1 MLTKPLLEAMKAY
14 REDHVYPLH
23 TPGHKGGRGADED
36 LKDLLGE
43 NALLSDVSLMEEL
56 DDIHHPEGAIKDA
69 ETLAA
74 TLYGADRC
82 FFGVNGTTGVIHGML
97 LGALRPGDKILVPRN
112 SHKSVLG
119 GLILGGLEPISLAP
133 CYDES
138 WRMTLQI
145 TPEQVDA
152 ALNKKPDIKAV
163 FLTTPNYFGLAA
175 DTEKIARICHEKG
188 VLLLVDE
195 AHGPHLGFSSLLPKS
210 AMQCGADA
218 AAQSTHK
225 IVGAM
230 TQCSLLQVSY
240 DRIDKD
246 AMERAMSLV
255 TTTSPNYLLMGSLD
269 AARFQLAQKGTAMA
283 KASLRA
289 AALLREELKKI
300 DGLPVLTDELI

>member
-1 MLTKPLLEAMKAY
+1 MKALSG
-14 REDHVYPLH
+14 RSCIPLH

-69 ETLAA
+69 ETLQQRFMGQTAA
-74 TLYGADRC
+74 FWCQWHDGRHPWHAPWRAASWGQD
-82 FFGVNGTTGVIHGML
+82 
-97 LGALRPGDKILVPRN
+97 PGSRN

-195 AHGPHLGFSSLLPKS
+195 AHGPHLGSSSLLPKKRH
-210 AMQCGADA
+210 A
-218 AAQSTHK
+218 
-225 IVGAM
+225 V
-230 TQCSLLQVSY
+230 
-240 DRIDKD
+240 R
-246 AMERAMSLV
+246 R
-255 TTTSPNYLLMGSLD
+255 
-269 AARFQLAQKGTAMA
+269 
-283 KASLRA
+283 
-289 AALLREELKKI
+289 
-300 DGLPVLTDELI
+300 

>member
-1 MLTKPLLEAMKAY
+1 MFLFPHNYGKIKCYARRNPYAHKTTPRGHEGLS
-14 REDHVYPLH
+14 EDHVYPLH

-145 TPEQVDA
+145 TAEQVDA

-246 AMERAMSLV
+246 AMERAMSL
-255 TTTSPNYLLMGSLD
+255 
-269 AARFQLAQKGTAMA
+269 
-283 KASLRA
+283 
-289 AALLREELKKI
+289 
-300 DGLPVLTDELI
+300 

>member
-1 MLTKPLLEAMKAY
+1 MYTPF
-14 REDHVYPLH
+14 H

-82 FFGVNGTTGVIHGML
+82 FLVSMARRASSMACSLARCVLGTRSWFPETAISL
-97 LGALRPGDKILVPRN
+97 F
-112 SHKSVLG
+112 LG

-188 VLLLVDE
+188 
-195 AHGPHLGFSSLLPKS
+195 
-210 AMQCGADA
+210 C
-218 AAQSTHK
+218 
-225 IVGAM
+225 
-230 TQCSLLQVSY
+230 CSLLMKPTVP
-240 DRIDKD
+240 I
-246 AMERAMSLV
+246 
-255 TTTSPNYLLMGSLD
+255 LD
-269 AARFQLAQKGTAMA
+269 FRPCFP
-283 KASLRA
+283 KAPCS
-289 AALLREELKKI
+289 AALMQQRKVPIRLWV
-300 DGLPVLTDELI
+300 P

>member
-175 DTEKIARICHEKG
+175 DTEKLPGSVTKKG
-188 VLLLVDE
+188 
-195 AHGPHLGFSSLLPKS
+195 
-210 AMQCGADA
+210 C
-218 AAQSTHK
+218 
-225 IVGAM
+225 
-230 TQCSLLQVSY
+230 CSLLMK
-240 DRIDKD
+240 RTGPI
-246 AMERAMSLV
+246 
-255 TTTSPNYLLMGSLD
+255 LD
-269 AARFQLAQKGTAMA
+269 FRPCFP
-283 KASLRA
+283 KAPCN
-289 AALLREELKKI
+289 AALMQQHKVPIRLWV
-300 DGLPVLTDELI
+300 P